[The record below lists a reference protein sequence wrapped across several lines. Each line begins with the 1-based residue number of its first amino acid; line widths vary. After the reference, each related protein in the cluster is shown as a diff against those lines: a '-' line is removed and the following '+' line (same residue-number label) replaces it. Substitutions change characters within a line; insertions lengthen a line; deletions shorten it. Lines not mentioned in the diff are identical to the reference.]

1 MDAGGRLRY
10 PRVREGGCVVA
21 RRRKPEEPVQE
32 APAESLEE
40 ELRPEPEPEPKPE
53 SVRVRPKDAV
63 LGYMRELYGNH

>member
-1 MDAGGRLRY
+1 M
-10 PRVREGGCVVA
+10 A
-21 RRRKPEEPVQE
+21 RRRKPEEPAVQE

-40 ELRPEPEPEPKPE
+40 ELRPEPESEPKPE

>member
-1 MDAGGRLRY
+1 M
-10 PRVREGGCVVA
+10 A

-53 SVRVRPKDAV
+53 TKRPKDAV
-63 LGYMRELYGNH
+63 LGYMREFYGYF